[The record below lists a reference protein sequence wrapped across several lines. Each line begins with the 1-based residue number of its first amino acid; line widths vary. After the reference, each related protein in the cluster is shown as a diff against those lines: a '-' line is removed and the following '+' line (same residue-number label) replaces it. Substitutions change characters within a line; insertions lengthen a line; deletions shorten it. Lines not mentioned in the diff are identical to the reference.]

1 MCVSICTYTP
11 ITTCSGTPETYRM
24 IGWWISRS
32 MSKPSSPLQS
42 SAPSSNSRRGLGRM
56 DSQRLLRVVL
66 IVGVLVKQDIFN
78 LCRDV
83 KIREYNCNCFNRRRD
98 GVSSRRRGIH
108 PLRGTEGRIRPDD
121 SVSEGLPSSENGRG
135 VLLSTLHYDL
145 EACVKRR

>member
-1 MCVSICTYTP
+1 
-11 ITTCSGTPETYRM
+11 
-24 IGWWISRS
+24 
-32 MSKPSSPLQS
+32 
-42 SAPSSNSRRGLGRM
+42 M

-108 PLRGTEGRIRPDD
+108 SEVPKEELGLMILSPRVSLPQRMEEGCFFRLFIM
-121 SVSEGLPSSENGRG
+121 
-135 VLLSTLHYDL
+135 T
-145 EACVKRR
+145 